1 MHRHHPGRRVL
12 NRAKQGLHLLE
23 RGLTTY
29 HGLKAA
35 YGTVSA
41 FAEAAAPYVA
51 GVAAAAAV

>member
-1 MHRHHPGRRVL
+1 MNRHHPSRRVL
-12 NRAKQGLHLLE
+12 YRAKQGLHLME
-23 RGLTTY
+23 RGLATY

-51 GVAAAAAV
+51 GVAAVAV

>member
-1 MHRHHPGRRVL
+1 MNRHHPSRRVL
-12 NRAKQGLHLLE
+12 DRAKQGLHLME
-23 RGLTTY
+23 RGLATY

-51 GVAAAAAV
+51 GVAAAAV